1 MELMSLLPIN
11 NNHQSTKEVSANEK
25 VGKGDFAQFLGSVLS
40 TVETVSSNSDVTKDA
55 VTKQDDLLSL
65 LGVLEWEDLPEEWQS
80 FMYIDLRDEPLVVE
94 KASQLLNIEE
104 EEMELIFTH
113 IQSLLKNQDDIS
125 IDLQT
130 AEARENF
137 LSKLVSVV
145 EGGRAQTQ
153 TQTTDLIT
161 QNKAVFQTIK
171 LVQMMNQQTEPSPFN
186 QQQLAGL
193 VKDIVKILENEAVV
207 PIPQSIS
214 LKARETQLRTQ
225 QLVNH
230 SPLSMTLINSEQK
243 QMETEVEILS
253 TISKGIED
261 QNPDIKTVQVP
272 TNPVAISK
280 NDTLQLH
287 ILQNGKPIPAEQL
300 VKQFENTLSRAK
312 FTTVNGIQKLSIQL
326 TPEHLGTLKIEI
338 VQKDQVMIAR
348 IIASTQ
354 AAKDAFES
362 SAQTL
367 RQAFHSQNINVDK
380 IEIYQTSLE
389 QKHAEESFSQ
399 REKNQPNQDGDGH
412 NRREEQ
418 EDKATSFFDEL
429 EAELLNLK
437 V

>member
-1 MELMSLLPIN
+1 MELMSLLPIS

-65 LGVLEWEDLPEEWQS
+65 LGVLVWEDLPEEWQS

-145 EGGRAQTQ
+145 EGGRAQTLTQ

-243 QMETEVEILS
+243 QMETEVEIL
-253 TISKGIED
+253 
-261 QNPDIKTVQVP
+261 Q
-272 TNPVAISK
+272 
-280 NDTLQLH
+280 
-287 ILQNGKPIPAEQL
+287 QL
-300 VKQFENTLSRAK
+300 VKE
-312 FTTVNGIQKLSIQL
+312 
-326 TPEHLGTLKIEI
+326 
-338 VQKDQVMIAR
+338 
-348 IIASTQ
+348 
-354 AAKDAFES
+354 
-362 SAQTL
+362 
-367 RQAFHSQNINVDK
+367 
-380 IEIYQTSLE
+380 
-389 QKHAEESFSQ
+389 
-399 REKNQPNQDGDGH
+399 
-412 NRREEQ
+412 
-418 EDKATSFFDEL
+418 
-429 EAELLNLK
+429 
-437 V
+437 